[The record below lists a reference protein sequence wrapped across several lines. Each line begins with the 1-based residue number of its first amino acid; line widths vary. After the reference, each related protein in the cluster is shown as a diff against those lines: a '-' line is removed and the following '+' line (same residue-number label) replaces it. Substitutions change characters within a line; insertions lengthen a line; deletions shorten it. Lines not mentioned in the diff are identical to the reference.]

1 VAQLIDPNDFRTMSG
16 PSPIVK
22 TRLKGPLHARFLAE
36 QEARGMSESELLRLA
51 LQTLFESQD
60 CTPTHAGQ
68 VATYPRSLVA
78 FCPEELRLKRKT
90 VWMPAFLMRVATE
103 RATGKGMSFSRWISA
118 LVQSNLTHR
127 PVLTET
133 ELLAIE
139 VSARELAAIGR
150 NINQLARVLNEAYF
164 QTERIRLDRL
174 NELSRSITKTRAA
187 ISALV
192 RASRNSWRTDE
203 CR

>member
-1 VAQLIDPNDFRTMSG
+1 MSG

-60 CTPTHAGQ
+60 HTPTHADR
-68 VATYPRSLVA
+68 VANHPRFPVA
-78 FCPEELRLKRKT
+78 FCPEELSLERKT
-90 VWMPAFLMRVATE
+90 VWMPAFLMRAATE
-103 RATGKGMSFSRWISA
+103 RATAKGMSFSRWISS
-118 LVQSNLTHR
+118 LVLSNLTR
-127 PVLTET
+127 YPVLTET

-139 VSARELAAIGR
+139 ASTRELAAIGR
-150 NINQLARVLNEAYF
+150 NINQLARSLNEAYF
-164 QTERIRLDRL
+164 ETERIRLDRL
-174 NELSRSITKTRAA
+174 TELSRSIAKTRAA